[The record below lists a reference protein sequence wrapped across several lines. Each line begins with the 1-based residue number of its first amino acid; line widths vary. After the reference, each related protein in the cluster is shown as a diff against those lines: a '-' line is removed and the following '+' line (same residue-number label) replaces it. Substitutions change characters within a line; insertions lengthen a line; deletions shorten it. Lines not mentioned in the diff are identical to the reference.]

1 MAEFTPE
8 LLATAVKL
16 PPEKAI
22 AYFKGKGFKFGWNWF
37 ETLDSAH
44 NKVFTVAKAMR
55 MDILKDIRSELDKG
69 LKNGTT
75 FEQFKKDLKPKL
87 QAKGW
92 WGKKEVMGPNGKQVV
107 QLGSPHRLRTIYNTN
122 VASSYNAGRWK
133 QQFENRDDRGYL
145 MHVDII
151 DDVTRPMGRAL
162 NGTVYPIDD
171 PHWDSWYPPN
181 EFNDR
186 GVVRALTKEQYEVR
200 KGQSV
205 ETQKALK
212 KEGLPTAK
220 DFKGPSKGFNNNPGK
235 VQWTPKKA
243 DYPAD
248 IWDKGEKFET
258 QRPKPSSINTISN
271 IQKTGKLNKNVE
283 SKVASIEKTIKNLKT
298 EQGYEIDALTGEIN
312 TASVTRRKRSAAVPF
327 KNPDSIVVHNHPLP
341 EVKSA
346 AYRRAVTEINEGNSF
361 SGADLA
367 VGITRNYSQIR
378 AIDPKYTYKL
388 TRRTSTWIT
397 ESEYKK
403 RFHLEMKAPGE
414 YTVDYERITKYFDK
428 RLAAADKISNNT
440 MRAST
445 AFQKA
450 NDFEK
455 AKMNLRRWMDTTNKT
470 WNEISKEF
478 GWKYERVLNAK

>member
-1 MAEFTPE
+1 MPEITPL

-22 AYFKGKGFKFGWNWF
+22 AYFKSKGFKFGWNWF

-44 NKVFTVAKAMR
+44 NQVFTVAKAMR
-55 MDILKDIRSELDKG
+55 MDILKDIRLELDKG
-69 LKNGTT
+69 LANGTT

-92 WGKKEVMGPNGKQVV
+92 WGKKEVMGPAGRQTV

-162 NGTVYPIDD
+162 NGTVYPIDS

-186 GVVRALTKEQYEVR
+186 GVVRALTKEQSDVR

-212 KEGLPTAK
+212 KEGLKTAK
-220 DFKGPSKGFNNNPGK
+220 DFKGPAEGFNNNPGK

-248 IWDKGEKFET
+248 IWKEG
-258 QRPKPSSINTISN
+258 QA
-271 IQKTGKLNKNVE
+271 L
-283 SKVASIEKTIKNLKT
+283 
-298 EQGYEIDALTGEIN
+298 EQSRKAIVSAAR
-312 TASVTRRKRSAAVPF
+312 ASVIARTPKKDLPDADSS
-327 KNPDSIVVHNHPLP
+327 KN
-341 EVKSA
+341 K
-346 AYRRAVTEINEGNSF
+346 
-361 SGADLA
+361 
-367 VGITRNYSQIR
+367 
-378 AIDPKYTYKL
+378 
-388 TRRTSTWIT
+388 
-397 ESEYKK
+397 
-403 RFHLEMKAPGE
+403 
-414 YTVDYERITKYFDK
+414 
-428 RLAAADKISNNT
+428 
-440 MRAST
+440 
-445 AFQKA
+445 
-450 NDFEK
+450 
-455 AKMNLRRWMDTTNKT
+455 
-470 WNEISKEF
+470 
-478 GWKYERVLNAK
+478 